1 MQEPF
6 EDNIYPEKP
15 ILKEK
20 NEVNSWGKTIAT
32 MIIFIGTFMLLFNEE
47 FYFILILV
55 GALFIHELGHYLLM
69 KVFKYQ
75 NVKMY
80 FVPLMGAFVQGN
92 KKKYSQFESL
102 LVVGA
107 GPFPG
112 IILGIIC
119 SIIFQSTREPLL
131 LSCSIIFFA
140 LNIIN
145 LLPLDPLDGGQL
157 FKLFLKKNSNF
168 FLLIFSF
175 LSSLVLIGI
184 GFFLDNW
191 FLMGFGFIMGI
202 RVRNMQ
208 QLHYIRKELTEQR
221 INYHKDYS
229 DLTNKDYS
237 LIKNTLLENSKTLNK
252 YKQLDDSEQTEKLI
266 AEQVKAILVTPLER
280 DASLIFKLGVL
291 LFWITSFIAPI
302 LVLLNIDSY
311 YINYDILF
319 R

>member
-1 MQEPF
+1 
-6 EDNIYPEKP
+6 
-15 ILKEK
+15 
-20 NEVNSWGKTIAT
+20 

-55 GALFIHELGHYLLM
+55 GALFIHELGHFLFM
-69 KVFKYQ
+69 KLFNYQ

-92 KKKYSQFESL
+92 KSKYSQFESL

-119 SIIFQSTREPLL
+119 AIVFQSTHEPLF
-131 LSCSIIFFA
+131 LSCAIIFFA

-145 LLPLDPLDGGQL
+145 LFPLDPMDGGQL
-157 FKLFLKKNSNF
+157 FKLLLKKNSNF

-175 LSSLVLIGI
+175 LSSLILIGL
-184 GFFLDNW
+184 GFYLENW

-202 RVRNMQ
+202 RVRSMQ
-208 QLHYIRKELTEQR
+208 QMYYIRKELAEQR
-221 INYHKDYS
+221 INYHIDYS
-229 DLTNKDYS
+229 DLPNRDYS
-237 LIKNTLLENSKTLNK
+237 MIKNILLEHSKTLSK
-252 YKQLDDSEQTEKLI
+252 YKQMDDSDATDKMI
-266 AEQVKAILVTPLER
+266 AEQVKGILVAPIER
-280 DASLIFKLGVL
+280 DASLFFKIGVI
-291 LFWITSFIAPI
+291 LFWLASFIVPI
-302 LVLLNIDSY
+302 FVLLNIDSY
-311 YINYDILF
+311 YINYGILF